1 MKKNKQKKFVKK
13 LVREKIQKAKMQMV
27 AEAVARIILLPFMGG
42 KVNAS
47 PSVGPNAAAAA
58 AKNAESAIEAMRAK
72 AAKTTP

>member
-42 KVNAS
+42 KVNAG
-47 PSVGPNAAAAA
+47 PSVGPITAAAA